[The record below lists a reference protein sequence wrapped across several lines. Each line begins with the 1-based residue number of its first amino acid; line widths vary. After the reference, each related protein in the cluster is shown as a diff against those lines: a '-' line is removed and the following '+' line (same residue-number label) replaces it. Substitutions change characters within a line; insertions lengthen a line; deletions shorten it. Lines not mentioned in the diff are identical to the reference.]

1 MGMRHDHMVDGMRI
15 KTEMSVQLIALLPFA
30 LKQSTIQQ
38 NALALL
44 RGDEMFAAGNPTC
57 CAEKGNLHENC
68 IRFQSNEIRYGTLQN
83 LKYFLAPC
91 LFLFSTIGGVSSLF
105 AQEWESWM
113 RQAYSADSAG
123 RYQDAVLQYD
133 KVIQANP
140 GYAKAWFNRAASK
153 QQLGR
158 QAQALVDLNTCL
170 RLDTNFTDAY
180 FNRALVHLKL
190 GNHVF
195 ALTDMELYFSKNSS
209 PEPEDWVF
217 LSHAQEQN
225 QLYKE
230 AAESLGKYLDQER
243 NDLVQSVRQGRL
255 LSLSGRYKEAEDAF
269 SRLLMRFP
277 EAAILYEGRGETRLE
292 RGEYRDAIDDFNMCL
307 LQGKRTARI
316 YQLRAEA
323 RMALNENGDALEDY
337 TQAIARD
344 TASGDLFLDRG
355 LCQLKMSAF
364 AEAELDFNKAIALK
378 CNDLGYCLLA
388 RGLAKMQSG
397 NGSGACEDW
406 DKAVLIGEP
415 EGRTYLE
422 KYCVRKEPHE

>member
-1 MGMRHDHMVDGMRI
+1 MGMRHDNMVDGMRI
-15 KTEMSVQLIALLPFA
+15 KPKMPVQFIALLTFT
-30 LKQSTIQQ
+30 LKQPTIQQ
-38 NALALL
+38 DTRALL
-44 RGDEMFAAGNPTC
+44 CGDEMFATSNPAC
-57 CAEKGNLHENC
+57 RAKKGNLHENC
-68 IRFQSNEIRYGTLQN
+68 IKFKSNEIRYRTLQS
-83 LKYFLAPC
+83 LKYFLAPG
-91 LFLFSTIGGVSSLF
+91 LLLFSTIGGFSSLC
-105 AQEWESWM
+105 AQDWESWM

-123 RYQDAVLQYD
+123 RYQDAVAQYD

-140 GYAKAWFNRAASK
+140 IYAKAWFNRAASK
-153 QQLGR
+153 QQLGK

-195 ALTDMELYFSKNSS
+195 ALTDMELYFCKNSS
-209 PEPEDWVF
+209 PDQEDWVF

-230 AAESLGKYLDQER
+230 AAESLGKYLEHES

-255 LSLSGRYKEAEDAF
+255 LSLAGRHQEAEDVF
-269 SRLLMRFP
+269 SSLLMRFP
-277 EAAILYEGRGETRLE
+277 EAAVLYEGRGETRLE

-344 TASGDLFLDRG
+344 TTSGDLYLDRG

-364 AEAELDFNKAIALK
+364 SEAELDFNKAIALK
-378 CNDLGYCLLA
+378 CSDLGYCLLA

-397 NGSGACEDW
+397 NGIGACEDW
-406 DKAVLIGEP
+406 DKAVLVGEP
-415 EGRTYLE
+415 EGRAYLE
-422 KYCVRKEPHE
+422 KYCVRKETHE